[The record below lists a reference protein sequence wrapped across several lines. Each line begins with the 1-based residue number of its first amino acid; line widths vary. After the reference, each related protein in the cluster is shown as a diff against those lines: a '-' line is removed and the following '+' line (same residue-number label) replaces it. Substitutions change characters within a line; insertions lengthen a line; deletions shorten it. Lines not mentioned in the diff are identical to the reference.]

1 MSNRAQQLELPPPR
15 TYTRTDFA
23 ALRAYVQRIQLPTIA
38 RLYFDPDTTPYEDDP
53 AELERYLRTMRDDL
67 VHLAMLNGSSVL
79 AEHLKVSIRQHGSA
93 KLTRVSLRMVEDA
106 ARLAAAA
113 PAMTH
118 PVGLW
123 FRPLVAKRLI
133 AEGIATLGDLI
144 AFCNRRGGSWW
155 RPVPRIGLLRAR
167 VLVAWLRRHEASL
180 GVSIASDVTDVDP
193 LIIQAVPAA
202 SPTARVMLVPAGAV
216 SAGEIPAALA
226 PLERVD
232 LPLALSGATGTNRAS
247 GLCYLHAK
255 HDIDAIRAYLNR
267 YVEQRSTLLAYTRE
281 LERLLLWSVTVRG
294 TALASLN
301 VEDCEAYKAFLAS
314 PGDDFKGP
322 PVSRASGRWRP
333 FAPGGLSLS
342 SQRYAT
348 RALRAAFDWFVDV
361 RYLAGNPWR
370 AVRDPRPVK
379 RLTAM
384 QIDRALP
391 ATLWARTRTV
401 VAGQC
406 EGDGPD
412 APRWRAAQALQ
423 LLMGDSGLRVAEAA
437 AATRV
442 FLQQLQADGDLAAS
456 WQLAVIGK
464 GDKERIVPVS
474 AACVAAIAAHWADRG
489 EDFDNAGSTRA
500 LIAPLVIP
508 PTPRAQQKFGTE
520 EEGVPGAERERMNGA
535 ADRSGKQGGYSVRG
549 ARGLI
554 AWMTRQLLKQMPD
567 LSEPQRVQ
575 LTRTSPHAFRHTFGT
590 QTVAS
595 GVPLDVTQRV
605 MGHASVQ
612 TTTVYVTAEQQR
624 MRRELG
630 SYFSKMDPAPAVVP
644 VPHETREPVPSLP
657 EDGLSLPQIRD
668 DASMRTATV
677 VLSLHIENNSK
688 FVRGRKRV
696 IEHIEQWILEDYE
709 AHRLSVGEYELK
721 VPHETDDELGDL
733 MAELLDEI
741 QAAAGDRHCYSSSEA
756 RLAGSD
762 RVWD

>member
-1 MSNRAQQLELPPPR
+1 M
-15 TYTRTDFA
+15 
-23 ALRAYVQRIQLPTIA
+23 
-38 RLYFDPDTTPYEDDP
+38 
-53 AELERYLRTMRDDL
+53 
-67 VHLAMLNGSSVL
+67 
-79 AEHLKVSIRQHGSA
+79 
-93 KLTRVSLRMVEDA
+93 
-106 ARLAAAA
+106 
-113 PAMTH
+113 
-118 PVGLW
+118 
-123 FRPLVAKRLI
+123 
-133 AEGIATLGDLI
+133 
-144 AFCNRRGGSWW
+144 
-155 RPVPRIGLLRAR
+155 PRIGLLRAR

-180 GVSIASDVTDVDP
+180 GVTVASDVDDVDP
-193 LIIQAVPAA
+193 LIIQAAPAT
-202 SPTARVMLVPAGAV
+202 SRVMLVPAGTV
-216 SAGEIPAALA
+216 STGETPAALA

-232 LPLALSGATGTNRAS
+232 VPLALSGAAGTNRAS

-255 HDIDAIRAYLNR
+255 HDIDVIRAYLNR
-267 YVEQRSTLLAYTRE
+267 YVEQPSTLLAYRRE
-281 LERLLLWSVTVRG
+281 LERLLLWAVTVRG

-314 PGDDFKGP
+314 PGDGFKGP
-322 PVSRASGRWRP
+322 PVARASGRWRP
-333 FAPGGLSLS
+333 FAPGGLSVS

-379 RLTAM
+379 RATAM
-384 QIDRALP
+384 KIERALP
-391 ATLWARTRTV
+391 ATLWASTRV
-401 VAGQC
+401 FVSGQC

-412 APRWRAAQALQ
+412 APRWRAAHALQ

-437 AATRV
+437 AATRDC
-442 FLQQLQADGDLAAS
+442 LQQLPADGDMADS

-464 GDKERIVPVS
+464 GNKERIVPVS

-489 EDFDNAGSTRA
+489 EDFGDAGSTRA

-508 PTPRAQQKFGTE
+508 PTPRAQRKFGTAA
-520 EEGVPGAERERMNGA
+520 EEGADTEHQSTDDA
-535 ADRSGKQGGYSVRG
+535 TDRSSEQGGYSVRG

-554 AWMTRQLLKQMPD
+554 AWMTRELLKRMPD
-567 LSEPQRVQ
+567 LSESQRAQ

-630 SYFSKMDPAPAVVP
+630 AYFGKLDPAPVAVP
-644 VPHETREPVPSLP
+644 MSHAMTEPGPGLP
-657 EDGLSLPQIRD
+657 NDGLSVVLKQD

-688 FVRGRKRV
+688 FVRGRTRV
-696 IEHIEQWILEDYE
+696 IGHIEHWILEDYE
-709 AHRLSVGEYELK
+709 ARKISGNEYELK
-721 VPHETDDELGDL
+721 VPYETDDELGDL
-733 MAELLDEI
+733 MAGLLDEI
-741 QAAAGDRHCYSSSEA
+741 QAAADDRHCHSSSEA

-762 RVWD
+762 RIWD

>member
-53 AELERYLRTMRDDL
+53 AALERYLRTMRDDL

-113 PAMTH
+113 PAVTH
-118 PVGLW
+118 AVGLW

-155 RPVPRIGLLRAR
+155 RSVPRIGLLRAR
-167 VLVAWLRRHEASL
+167 VLVVWLRRHEASL
-180 GVSIASDVTDVDP
+180 GVTVASDVNDVDP
-193 LIIQAVPAA
+193 LVIQAAPAT
-202 SPTARVMLVPAGAV
+202 SRVTLVPAGTV
-216 SAGEIPAALA
+216 SNGLARAALA

-314 PGDDFKGP
+314 PGEDFKGP

-379 RLTAM
+379 RATAM
-384 QIDRALP
+384 KIERALP
-391 ATLWARTRTV
+391 ATLWASTRV
-401 VAGQC
+401 FVSGQC

-412 APRWRAAQALQ
+412 APRWRAAHALQ

-437 AATRV
+437 AATRD
-442 FLQQLQADGDLAAS
+442 FLQHLPADGDMAAS
-456 WQLAVIGK
+456 WQLGVIGK
-464 GDKERIVPVS
+464 GDKERIVPAS

-489 EDFDNAGSTRA
+489 EDFGDASSTRA

-508 PTPRAQQKFGTE
+508 PTPRAQRKFGPAA
-520 EEGVPGAERERMNGA
+520 EEGADGEHEPADGA
-535 ADRSGKQGGYSVRG
+535 ADRSSEHGGYSVRG

-554 AWMTRQLLKQMPD
+554 AWMTRELLKQMPD
-567 LSEPQRVQ
+567 LSESQRVQ

-595 GVPLDVTQRV
+595 GVPLDVTQRL

-624 MRRELG
+624 MRREM
-630 SYFSKMDPAPAVVP
+630 SVYFGKLDPAPAV
-644 VPHETREPVPSLP
+644 EPVSPVTPELAPSLP
-657 EDGLSLPQIRD
+657 GDGLSLPQVQD
-668 DASMRTATV
+668 DASMQTATV
-677 VLSLHIENNSK
+677 LLSLHIENNSK

-696 IEHIEQWILEDYE
+696 IEHIERWILEDYE
-709 AHRLSVGEYELK
+709 AHKLSAGEYELK
-721 VPHETDDELGDL
+721 VPYETDDELGDL

-741 QAAAGDRHCYSSSEA
+741 QAAADDRHCYSSSEA

-762 RVWD
+762 RIWD